1 MFVSEVEVSESL
13 RSNCV
18 IFKTT
23 QQWCLYNQ
31 DGNMKTFWDCQ
42 CHDLAL
48 WECFLLIVWLISILC
63 HKVCELVLNLVG

>member
-13 RSNCV
+13 RSKCI

-31 DGNMKTFWDCQ
+31 DGSMKTFWDCQ

-48 WECFLLIVWLISILC
+48 
-63 HKVCELVLNLVG
+63 